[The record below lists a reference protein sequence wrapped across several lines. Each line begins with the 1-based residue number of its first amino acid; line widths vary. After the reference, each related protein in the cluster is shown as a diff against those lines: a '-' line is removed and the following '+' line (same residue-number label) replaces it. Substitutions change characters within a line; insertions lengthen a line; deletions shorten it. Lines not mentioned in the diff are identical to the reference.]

1 MKSQLPTS
9 DYRKLSDEEL
19 VYRYAHR
26 QEQVAIN
33 YLFERYG
40 HLVFGVCCKYLRH
53 TEAAKDAMQQIF
65 IKLLDDLPKYNIER
79 FKPWLFQVTKNYC
92 LMQLRQSMPVVN
104 NSFDT
109 GSDDMEFEENLHHK
123 VEEEAML
130 NRLEQ
135 AVDALNEEQKAC
147 ISLFYLQKLTY
158 AEVAAQTGFTIIQVK
173 SHIQNGKRNLKI
185 KLELMGGVKL

>member
-33 YLFERYG
+33 HLFERYG
-40 HLVFGVCCKYLRH
+40 HLVLGICCKYLRN

-79 FKPWLFQVTKNYC
+79 FKPWLYQVTKNYC

-109 GSDDMEFEENLHHK
+109 GSNDMEFEENLHHK
-123 VEEEAML
+123 MEEEAML
-130 NRLEQ
+130 NRLEE
-135 AVDALNEEQKAC
+135 AVNALNEEQRTC

-158 AEVAAQTGFTIIQVK
+158 AEVAAQTGFTSMQVK

-185 KLELMGGVKL
+185 KLELTGGVKL